1 MVFPSALK
9 KTVSSI
15 SRAQWVVIIFVVI
28 AIPTVT
34 ILVYGLTLSD
44 DSSSTP
50 TYSLADKYGPVIYVN
65 MMYRHGERNPDDTPP
80 KDSYG
85 DVKYWPGGFG
95 SLTAKGILAHYHLG
109 KWIAERYRHLLPAD
123 WTLNNNA
130 IKVYSTDWK
139 RTLMSAQANLAGMF
153 PITGDASMWEGLS
166 SYPIPIHSIPAAD
179 DGLLELSKE
188 CKKYKSLVL
197 TSRASEEYQ
206 KIMREYQNV
215 TDYVEQNSGELIKGL
230 QTYRI
235 LYTTYFIEESRGF
248 ALPNWLG
255 KVYPSPMR
263 ELAVSS
269 HVWPTRTTEMKRLR
283 GGPFLKEVLRNFH
296 GKLNG
301 SDSLNMTVYSAH
313 DTSLSAAMGALG
325 VFNDEFPPF
334 AALFL
339 LELRMTKNET
349 EPVVMLWY
357 KNTTSDP
364 FMLHLPGCTAA
375 CPLSQMELLLEPVIP
390 DDWDKECQ
398 GMSYE
403 NLTVL
408 AN

>member
-179 DGLLELSKE
+179 DGVRPHPPQSDCILTAKSDEAANE
-188 CKKYKSLVL
+188 CSYLHRRVV
-197 TSRASEEYQ
+197 EVV
-206 KIMREYQNV
+206 KIQISGGVRQGL
-215 TDYVEQNSGELIKGL
+215 NS
-230 QTYRI
+230 
-235 LYTTYFIEESRGF
+235 
-248 ALPNWLG
+248 
-255 KVYPSPMR
+255 
-263 ELAVSS
+263 
-269 HVWPTRTTEMKRLR
+269 
-283 GGPFLKEVLRNFH
+283 
-296 GKLNG
+296 
-301 SDSLNMTVYSAH
+301 
-313 DTSLSAAMGALG
+313 
-325 VFNDEFPPF
+325 PPF
-334 AALFL
+334 
-339 LELRMTKNET
+339 
-349 EPVVMLWY
+349 
-357 KNTTSDP
+357 
-364 FMLHLPGCTAA
+364 
-375 CPLSQMELLLEPVIP
+375 
-390 DDWDKECQ
+390 
-398 GMSYE
+398 
-403 NLTVL
+403 
-408 AN
+408 